1 MGDKPKGTYFL
12 RQLLPPIVSTRSATP
27 SASGP
32 WLTTLIAAAAL
43 LAMTLAHAGS
53 AAAQT
58 ASPDQT
64 LSPPPKDS
72 PSPSTPSDSQDP
84 GDEAASDAAENRQAA
99 PAQPAVVEGP
109 RTVGWLELSGP
120 LRQGPPPFAW
130 ADPEDLQPALGDVLS
145 QIEHV
150 AENES
155 SLGLVVYLDGPELTF
170 AQMHAISKEL
180 ADARDAGKRVIA
192 FAEAYDLASYYLA
205 SAADLIVLQHK
216 GSVELSGMVIEEMY
230 LAGML
235 EKIGVEADLMQVG
248 RFKGA
253 EEPMTRKGPSEAW
266 DENIDG
272 LLDDLYAQLVEVIA
286 DRRGWKVEQ
295 LETLMA
301 ESWGLDDRGL
311 LRSRLIDRLSD
322 RDLNRVTEI
331 EFGDDFTWDEQMG
344 TTGGGRA
351 MPQNPFAMFQML
363 FNAKPARIKG
373 PTVAVFHGYG
383 PIHRGESSIESGPF
397 SSASI
402 GARTVTDYLAELRD
416 DPQVKA
422 VVLRLDSP
430 GGSAL
435 ASEIIWQEI
444 RRFGEEK
451 PIFASIGSSAASG
464 GYYLASG
471 ADEVFVSP
479 QSIVGSIG
487 VVSGKLTFGGLYEKI
502 GISVTRRTRGP
513 LGGMF
518 NSVEPFNDTQ
528 RDAVRQ
534 AMERIYEQFLDRVA
548 IGRGRRLPD
557 VTQVAAG
564 RLFTGRQAVDNGMAD
579 ALGSLD
585 DAIAAAAERAELAE
599 DGYDVLHLP
608 RPLSFGEY
616 LSEAMGVRGP
626 RSLPTAV
633 HHSDAAAAF
642 TALRHLLGEP
652 AWNSITRQL
661 EALLLLRDE
670 ATLLVAPSAI
680 VVR

>member
-1 MGDKPKGTYFL
+1 MSHPHSCIAPVRTAPL
-12 RQLLPPIVSTRSATP
+12 SPWQACNATLAASLLFALTLALAFASI
-27 SASGP
+27 ASGQP
-32 WLTTLIAAAAL
+32 
-43 LAMTLAHAGS
+43 AGP
-53 AAAQT
+53 AEV
-58 ASPDQT
+58 
-64 LSPPPKDS
+64 LSPPADN
-72 PSPSTPSDSQDP
+72 TPEDGTQEP
-84 GDEAASDAAENRQAA
+84 QKQEAQEDQTDRQAG
-99 PAQPAVVEGP
+99 PAQPAVVQQP

-130 ADPEDLQPALGDVLS
+130 ADPEELQPTLADVLS
-145 QIEHV
+145 QIEYV
-150 AENES
+150 AENDA
-155 SLGLVVYLDGPELTF
+155 SLGLVMYLDGPQLTF

-180 ADARDAGKRVIA
+180 AEARDAGKRVIA

-205 SAADLIVLQHK
+205 SAADLIVMQHK
-216 GSVELSGMVIEEMY
+216 GSVELSGLMIEEMY
-230 LAGML
+230 LEGML
-235 EKIGVEADLMQVG
+235 EKIGVEADLMQIG

-253 EEPMTRKGPSEAW
+253 DEPMTRKGPSEAW
-266 DENIDG
+266 DENING

-286 DRRGWKVEQ
+286 ERRGWTVNE

-301 ESWGLDDRGL
+301 ESWGFDDRGL
-311 LRSRLIDRLSD
+311 LRARLVDRLSD
-322 RDLNRVTEI
+322 RDLHRVTEI
-331 EFGDDFTWDEQMG
+331 EFGDDFTWDQQMG

-363 FNAKPARIKG
+363 FNAKPARIDG

-383 PIHRGESSIESGPF
+383 PIHRGDSSIESGPF
-397 SSASI
+397 SSSSI

-416 DPQVKA
+416 DPQIKA

-451 PIFASIGSSAASG
+451 PIFASIGASAASG
-464 GYYLASG
+464 GYYLACG
-471 ADEVFVSP
+471 ADEVYVSP

-518 NSVEPFNDTQ
+518 NSVEPFNERQ
-528 RDAVRQ
+528 RSAVRQ
-534 AMERIYEQFLDRVA
+534 AMLRIYEQFLDRVT
-548 IGRGRRLPD
+548 IGRGQRLPD
-557 VTQVAAG
+557 VTRIAAG

-585 DAIAAAAERAELAE
+585 DAIAGAAARAELAE
-599 DGYDVLHLP
+599 GGYDVLHLP

-616 LSEAMGVRGP
+616 LSQAMGVQGP
-626 RSLPTAV
+626 RALPTAV
-633 HHSDAAAAF
+633 QRSDAAAAF
-642 TALRHLLGEP
+642 AALRHLLGEP
-652 AWNSITRQL
+652 AWNSVTQQL
-661 EALLLLRDE
+661 EAMLLLRDE
-670 ATLLVAPSAI
+670 ATLLVAPAAI